1 MTRTRTFDVGGIN
14 LKVHTRHTAS
24 EYVELW
30 RALYTM
36 RGTVLWG
43 PQAMMIGEAQRLN
56 PDDPESP
63 IFGHIYK
70 FLNINP
76 NDPWF
81 DIQKRKP
88 ATDEDISQVSIPD
101 FLKPNLRF
109 VPYLFL
115 PKKHRLYLITK
126 AGAGVSDAMAA
137 STAGRMLEK
146 LTERERIVKRFG
158 KVEINVLK
166 NKKAVEDLLEWPV
179 IKRLEIFIERP
190 NALEDEDEQ
199 AILDRLEGMRA
210 ESQQV
215 VYKKATGVKTLVPD
229 QRLKTLARAA
239 ADNGVVK
246 VIGRNKQGVKDEASS
261 KQFPLHETTTYEP
274 SKMTLTD
281 AFKAFVF
288 GTLAK

>member
-1 MTRTRTFDVGGIN
+1 MTRTRTFDVGGVN
-14 LKVHTRHTAS
+14 LKVHTRHTPS

-30 RALYTM
+30 QTLYRM

-43 PQAMMIGEAQRLN
+43 PQAMMIGEAQRLD

-70 FLNINP
+70 FLNIDP
-76 NDPWF
+76 SDPWF
-81 DIQKRKP
+81 DIQKKKP
-88 ATDEDISQVSIPD
+88 ATDEDVSQVSIPD

-126 AGAGVSDAMAA
+126 AGANVSDSMAA

-146 LTERERIVKRFG
+146 LSERERIVKRFG
-158 KVEINVLK
+158 RVEINVLK
-166 NKKAVEDLLEWPV
+166 NKKAVEDLLEWQV
-179 IKRLEIFIERP
+179 IKRLEIYIERP

-215 VYKKATGVKTLVPD
+215 VYKKASGAKTLVPD
-229 QRLKTLARAA
+229 RRLKTLAMAA
-239 ADNGVVK
+239 ADNGEVK
-246 VIGRNKQGVKDEASS
+246 VVGRNKQGIKDTASS
-261 KQFPLHETTTYEP
+261 KQFPLHETATYEP

-281 AFKAFVF
+281 AFKTFVL